1 LKGVQIREA
10 TRDDREAIGRLIE
23 LGARDAR
30 RRIGPHPPPIGMED
44 LGARGCM
51 ALVAVFEDRVIGSV
65 AYRTRSGRLHLFN
78 LVVDAKH
85 RNNGIARRL
94 ILKLENVATRSGA
107 KQVTLQTVAELG
119 VGPLFE
125 RLGYRV
131 QSAKREFLY
140 TSERERALTTL
151 YMVKRLGKSP
161 SDSTGKWW

>member
-1 LKGVQIREA
+1 MQIREA
-10 TRDDREAIGRLIE
+10 TWDDREAIGRLIE
-23 LGARDAR
+23 RGARDVR
-30 RRIGPHPPPIGMED
+30 RRIGPHPPPVSVED

-51 ALVAVFEDRVIGSV
+51 ALVAVSEDRIIGSV

-85 RNNGIARRL
+85 RNKGIARRL
-94 ILKLENVATRSGA
+94 ILELENVAARSGT
-107 KQVTLQTVAELG
+107 KNVTLQTIAELG

-131 QSAKREFLY
+131 QSAKREFLF

-151 YMVKRLGKSP
+151 YMVKRLDKSP